1 MRVRGVQ
8 SLEGVTTDAVL
19 TRLYDYWLQRRGAKQ
34 FPSRNDIDPVDFRFA
49 LGRVSLI
56 DVLDRPRRFRYRLV
70 GTMVTEHLGYEMTGK
85 FLDELP
91 DSEVRAYLEQLYAQ
105 AVEDRAPLYEGDRV
119 VLDGRLW
126 KHETLVLP
134 LSTDDRSVDMLMIY
148 RATERPQPLPAPPPG
163 SR

>member
-1 MRVRGVQ
+1 MMVRSVQ

-19 TRLYDYWLQRRGAKQ
+19 MRLYDYWLQRRGAKQ
-34 FPSRNDIDPVDFRFA
+34 FPSRNDIDPVDFGFA

-56 DVLDRPRRFRYRLV
+56 DVLDRPRRFHFRLV
-70 GTMVTEHLGYEMTGK
+70 GTMITEHLGYEMTGK

-91 DSEVRAYLEQLYAQ
+91 DVEARAYLEHLYAQ
-105 AVEDRAPLYEGDRV
+105 AVEDRAPLYESGQV

-134 LSTDDRSVDMLMIY
+134 LSTDDRSIDMLMIY
-148 RATERPQPLPAPPPG
+148 RATERPQPVADPLPG
-163 SR
+163 SP